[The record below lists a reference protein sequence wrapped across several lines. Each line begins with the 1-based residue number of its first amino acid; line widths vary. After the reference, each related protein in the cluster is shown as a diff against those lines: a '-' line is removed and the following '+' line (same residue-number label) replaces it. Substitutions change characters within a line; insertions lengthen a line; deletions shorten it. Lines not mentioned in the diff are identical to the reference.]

1 MEGNKK
7 TVVLAKAALF
17 VSALIWGSSFVVM
30 KTSVDVFPPNILLGC
45 RFLIGCIILC
55 VVFHKRLKFITK
67 SYLTKGGLLGILLI
81 CAYSFQTIGLT
92 TTSPGKNA
100 FLSAVYCVL
109 VPFIYWFV
117 DKVRPDRY
125 HILAAFLC
133 LAGIGFVSLTN
144 TFSIEMGDTLTL
156 ISGFFYG
163 VHMVAVAKIT
173 RNGDPILF
181 TIIQFAV
188 ATMCAWILGFTFET
202 MPTHIDLPAIFGV
215 LYLAVFAT
223 AIALLL
229 QNIGQKYTK
238 PSSASIIL
246 SLEAVFGV
254 IFSIL
259 FYQEKITKQ
268 LAFGFVLIFIA
279 VIISETKLSFLKT
292 NKSPFVETFCKFYA
306 IIFKI
311 DKLG

>member
-81 CAYSFQTIGLT
+81 CAYSFQTI
-92 TTSPGKNA
+92 
-100 FLSAVYCVL
+100 
-109 VPFIYWFV
+109 
-117 DKVRPDRY
+117 
-125 HILAAFLC
+125 
-133 LAGIGFVSLTN
+133 
-144 TFSIEMGDTLTL
+144 
-156 ISGFFYG
+156 
-163 VHMVAVAKIT
+163 
-173 RNGDPILF
+173 LF

-188 ATMCAWILGFTFET
+188 AAMCAWILGFTFET